1 MVQESD
7 KEEGKKKIVQKGKVK
22 MPQVVL
28 MLCLQLVVLLSDLM
42 YYAVMSSLQIRLC
55 SYLWYCRIYGIL
67 AVLRLQPLHLLSI
80 TALLPFAIQREGQTA
95 ARCFCSEV
103 QVVFFFVLRFILG
116 TMLVGINR
124 PYPSQII
131 ADW

>member
-1 MVQESD
+1 MKR
-7 KEEGKKKIVQKGKVK
+7 KEKKKVQKGKVK

-42 YYAVMSSLQIRLC
+42 YYSVMSSLQIRLC

-80 TALLPFAIQREGQTA
+80 TALLPFAIQWEGQTA
-95 ARCFCSEV
+95 AGCFCSEV
-103 QVVFFFVLRFILG
+103 QVVFFLF
-116 TMLVGINR
+116 
-124 PYPSQII
+124 
-131 ADW
+131 